1 MSASDHIGEHI
12 IRVYHS
18 SRVAEPPHEVEP
30 KYADDL
36 RILKKAEGPKHAY
49 NNVHPDIIHAG
60 TYESAHEIGGGTRQF
75 MHMYELD
82 TREMSPVVYGDAPP
96 LLGNETQKFKRRLSG
111 EQQSLW
117 ESVPSTGL
125 ETLEHG
131 KVQPYRNQA
140 EDEGSISYMIPK
152 SEIAEGRV
160 KYIGHTKLRL
170 TSNGT
175 YE

>member
-1 MSASDHIGEHI
+1 MSAADHIGKHI
-12 IRVYHS
+12 IRVYHA
-18 SRVAEPPHEVEP
+18 SRIPEPPHEVEP

-60 TYESAHEIGGGTRQF
+60 TYDSAHEIGGGTRPF
-75 MHMYELD
+75 MHMYEID
-82 TREMSPVVYGDAPP
+82 TREMSPVVYGDAPG
-96 LLGNETQKFKRRLSG
+96 LGETQKFKRRLAG
-111 EQQSLW
+111 EQESLW

-131 KVQPYRNQA
+131 KVQPYRNRA

-152 SEIAEGRV
+152 SEISAGRV
-160 KYIGHTKLRL
+160 KYAGRQDLRL
-170 TSNGT
+170 TSKGT

>member
-18 SRVAEPPHEVEP
+18 SRVAEPPHEVEL

-36 RILKKAEGPKHAY
+36 RNYKKTTSTKESH
-49 NNVHPDIIHAG
+49 NNTHPDIIHAG
-60 TYESAHEIGGGTRQF
+60 THKSAHEIGGGTRQF
-75 MHMYELD
+75 MHMYDVD
-82 TREMSPVVYGDAPP
+82 TREMSPVTYGDAWYA
-96 LLGNETQKFKRRLSG
+96 GETQEFKKRMSG
-111 EQQSLW
+111 EQESLW
-117 ESVPSTGL
+117 ESVPSTGM

-131 KVQPYRNQA
+131 RVQPYRNKA

-152 SEIAEGRV
+152 SEVTAGRV
-160 KYIGHTKLRL
+160 KYVGHTKLRL